1 MIAWRISKAKRSTD
15 LSGKGAAL
23 EGGRWNDI
31 ETPAVYMG
39 LSPAICCLETFVHAS
54 SYPNLPL
61 TITRF
66 ILPDDEAL
74 YLKPSPSKLPTSW
87 AAIPPGRASMAYGTQ
102 WLQQNKYLGL
112 IVPSAVLPLENNIM
126 LNPSHPAIKQVRVD
140 QQFDFMY
147 DDRMFAAKGLAN
159 PR

>member
-1 MIAWRISKAKRSTD
+1 MGRSRLMIAWRISKAKRSTD

-74 YLKPSPSKLPTSW
+74 RSEERRVGKECVRTCRSRWSP
-87 AAIPPGRASMAYGTQ
+87 Y
-102 WLQQNKYLGL
+102 
-112 IVPSAVLPLENNIM
+112 
-126 LNPSHPAIKQVRVD
+126 H
-140 QQFDFMY
+140 
-147 DDRMFAAKGLAN
+147 
-159 PR
+159 

>member
-1 MIAWRISKAKRSTD
+1 MRISDWSSDVCSSDLKRSTD

-112 IVPSAVLPLENNIM
+112 IVPSARSEER
-126 LNPSHPAIKQVRVD
+126 RVGKECVSTC
-140 QQFDFMY
+140 
-147 DDRMFAAKGLAN
+147 RS
-159 PR
+159 RW